1 MAEKGAWARI
11 KKTVLESGQRADR
24 LPEETRRVP
33 FVMWVKGSLV
43 EAGGVGDTVT
53 VLTKS
58 GRLESGELVEIDPVY
73 ELNYGGYVEQLRGIG
88 DGARE
93 ILFGEGARK

>member
-11 KKTVLESGQRADR
+11 KKTVLQSGERADR
-24 LPEETRRVP
+24 LPEETRGVP

-43 EAGGVGDTVT
+43 APGEIGEEVT

-58 GRLESGELVEIDPVY
+58 GRLESGELVEINPFY
-73 ELNYGGYVEQLRGIG
+73 NIGYGEHVEQLRRIG
-88 DGARE
+88 DDARE
-93 ILFGEGARK
+93 ILFGEARA